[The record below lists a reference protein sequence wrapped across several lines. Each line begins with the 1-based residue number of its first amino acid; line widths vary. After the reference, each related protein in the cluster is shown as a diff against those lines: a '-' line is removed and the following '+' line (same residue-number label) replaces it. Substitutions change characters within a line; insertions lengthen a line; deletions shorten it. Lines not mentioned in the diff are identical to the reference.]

1 MKKLQT
7 VILASSTLIAAA
19 PLSAQDWHPMDNGLL
34 NGVVMDMMIMPDSS
48 IVVAGSFRAD
58 GDGVPLNGICR
69 WENGQ
74 FQTLSG
80 MEASSSSNIY
90 SISDLVM
97 KSDELCF
104 VVFTNSINPDSTDT
118 GEINLEGQIIPLNQ
132 AGVVCYD
139 GETFTPLPFP
149 RPVTCLSEV
158 DNKLYAGRSYESAGI
173 PSPENGLSRFPFS
186 ETIYYRWDNGQV
198 DSISGLDLGMTPLD
212 PDYTESFTMNMV
224 EWNGGALF
232 VSPHAFYQDTLTR
245 VFCIWNDEGVEV
257 IDGNSIHPHSGMY
270 TTGYEVED
278 LHLWNNELWVS
289 RIQFDGVG
297 AGVGRFDG
305 EWDVITEEEMGV
317 ATNSSAISFCDHA
330 GWLYVLYGSTNS
342 YPGGFTV
349 EIHRTLNGENWEF
362 VSSFTAESVFKTHF
376 PNNTN
381 LYNQGL
387 ATTLYRSNFTLK
399 IFNNHIYTG
408 YHFED
413 VNGIPVNNIV
423 QWNGIDQLGFVPDI
437 EILPA
442 HHTKETGAIGVGFSD
457 GIIGEVLF
465 SVYSPSNELL
475 ESHMVSVNGTKATI
489 NLDTSSYVGCKIK
502 GTLENQSWW
511 WSISESN

>member
-1 MKKLQT
+1 MKKLLA
-7 VILASSTLIAAA
+7 IFLASASLVASLH
-19 PLSAQDWHPMDNGLL
+19 LSAQDWHPMDNGLV

-74 FQTLSG
+74 FHTLSG

-97 KSDELCF
+97 NSDELCF

-149 RPVTCLSEV
+149 RPVTCLNEI
-158 DNKLYAGRSYESAGI
+158 DDKLYAGRSYGSAGI
-173 PSPENGLSRFPFS
+173 PSPDDGLSRFPFS
-186 ETIYYRWDNGQV
+186 ETIYYRWDNGLI
-198 DSISGLDLGMTPLD
+198 DSICGLDLGMSPLD
-212 PDYTESFTMNMV
+212 PDYTDSFTMDMV

-232 VSPHAFYQDTLTR
+232 ASPYAFYQDTMTR
-245 VFCIWNDEGVEV
+245 VICIWDDEGVEV
-257 IDGNSIHPHSGMY
+257 LDGNSIHPLSSPSNS
-270 TTGYEVED
+270 TNTVAD

-289 RIQFDGVG
+289 RIRFDGVG
-297 AGVGRFDG
+297 EGIGRFNG
-305 EWDVITEEEMGV
+305 EWGVITEEEMG
-317 ATNSSAISFCDHA
+317 AAINSGANSFYDYD
-330 GWLYVLYGSTNS
+330 GWLYVLHSSTIP
-342 YPGGFTV
+342 YPGGNTL
-349 EIHRTLNGENWEF
+349 EIHRTSDGENWEF
-362 VSSFTAESVFKTHF
+362 VSRFTAESVYKTHF

-381 LYNQGL
+381 SYNQGL
-387 ATTLYRSNFTLK
+387 PTSLHRSNLTMT
-399 IFNNHIYTG
+399 IFNNHIYIG
-408 YHFED
+408 WFFED
-413 VNGIPVNNIV
+413 VNGLTVNNIV
-423 QWNGIDQLGFVPDI
+423 QWNGIDQLGFAPDI
-437 EILPA
+437 ECLPA
-442 HHTKETGAIGVGFSD
+442 YHIKETGAIGVGFSN
-457 GIIGEVLF
+457 GIVGDVLF
-465 SVYSPSNELL
+465 SIYSPSNELL

-489 NLDTSSYVGCKIK
+489 NLDTASCVGCKIK
-502 GTLENQSWW
+502 GTLAKQSWW